1 MNNFKL
7 EMLKEGKNK
16 MCNEKKIL
24 ICFLKVFRTKA
35 IIFEDIFFGF
45 LWRST
50 PMKLSLIKHLT
61 MRSNNFIPSN
71 SCKLVDEENFGQK
84 NYELFFSTL

>member
-1 MNNFKL
+1 MNNFNL

-16 MCNEKKIL
+16 MWNEKKIL

-45 LWRST
+45 L
-50 PMKLSLIKHLT
+50 
-61 MRSNNFIPSN
+61 
-71 SCKLVDEENFGQK
+71 
-84 NYELFFSTL
+84 

>member
-45 LWRST
+45 L
-50 PMKLSLIKHLT
+50 
-61 MRSNNFIPSN
+61 
-71 SCKLVDEENFGQK
+71 
-84 NYELFFSTL
+84 